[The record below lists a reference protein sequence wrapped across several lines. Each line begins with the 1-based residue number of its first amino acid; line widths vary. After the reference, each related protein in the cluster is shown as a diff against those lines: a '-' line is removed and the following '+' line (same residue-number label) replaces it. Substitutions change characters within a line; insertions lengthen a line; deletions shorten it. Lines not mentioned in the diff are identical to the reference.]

1 MVDVGSIISECAK
14 KRKKMKWRI
23 IKLKKVV
30 QSRAG
35 RKTARIY
42 TLCHIY
48 LLLNILAGNKKNH
61 VKGFFF
67 IYIYI

>member
-1 MVDVGSIISECAK
+1 MDVGSIISECAK
-14 KRKKMKWRI
+14 KKKKEKMKWRI

-35 RKTARIY
+35 RKTARVY

-48 LLLNILAGNKKNH
+48 LLNILAGNKKNH
-61 VKGFFF
+61 VKGFFL
-67 IYIYI
+67 YIKI